1 MLTVPVEAAGQ
12 RLGSLQVYHHQAG
25 HFGPADLALAEALA
39 AQAGGA
45 IQRARLDAAR
55 RRAEAARDEAREGL
69 ARQAQELERQFRRA
83 ERAQSETRAILDA
96 AADGIVV
103 VAPDRVIRLAN
114 RCFGEL
120 FALDAPGLI
129 GRDFHDFDG
138 HFRRLFAGPAAF
150 AARLAGSAGD
160 PLRRFTL
167 SVAQRWPEARELELD
182 SSPVHGTDGEFYGRL
197 YVFRDVT
204 REREVDRMKS
214 EFVSLVSHELRT
226 PLTSVKGYLD
236 LVLEGAVGEVP
247 PEQREFLTIA
257 KRNAD
262 RLAALVADVLDLS
275 RIEAGRLE
283 LQRTALD
290 LATVVDEAAAA
301 LRPQIAQKG
310 QRLTV
315 DVPADLPA
323 VLGDG
328 ERVTQ
333 VLTNL
338 LSNAHKYTPP
348 GGSIGVVARRDGNRV
363 RVEVR
368 DTGIGLTP
376 YERSRLFTRFFRA
389 RNPTAQEAGGTGLGL
404 PDRAPAGAAARGHAD
419 GLQPAGGG
427 LRVPLHPA
435 PGAPGAPGHGPGHGP
450 AHGRLGGAPPGRAA
464 EHGARPPGHLSGTAR
479 LGQVLVG
486 GAAAQAPPAGCR
498 WLAGAEEDHV
508 RRGQGRVA
516 PDLVADGVAVQQGE
530 SGVQEDQGRAQL
542 AGPGQPRLAVAR
554 RLHPVARARQV
565 PGQPAQHVRLV
576 VHQQDRAH
584 QARPVGATRQS
595 RRPARISPHAFPLPA
610 LPRAAATVLPG
621 SIVVATPTDCG
632 FRHTDDTGGATG
644 PAASGLRVAGRGG
657 GKRRAVSARIVVA
670 DDDADILRLVAFV
683 LRRGGHTVLEARS
696 GEEALA
702 LIRGERP
709 DLAVL
714 DLRMPGLDGL
724 QVVRALAQ
732 DESVE
737 PLPLIMLSASAQQAE
752 VEAGLSAGVAA
763 YVAKP
768 FTPQQ
773 LARVV
778 AEVLAEHGRSD
789 RPGGP
794 VAGPPAGA

>member
-1 MLTVPVEAAGQ
+1 M
-12 RLGSLQVYHHQAG
+12 
-25 HFGPADLALAEALA
+25 
-39 AQAGGA
+39 
-45 IQRARLDAAR
+45 
-55 RRAEAARDEAREGL
+55 
-69 ARQAQELERQFRRA
+69 
-83 ERAQSETRAILDA
+83 
-96 AADGIVV
+96 VV
-103 VAPDRVIRLAN
+103 SPDRVIRLAN

-120 FALDAPGLI
+120 FALDAAGLI

-138 HFRRLFAGPAAF
+138 HFRRLFAGPGAF

-167 SVAQRWPEARELELD
+167 NVAQRWPEARELELD
-182 SSPVHGTDGEFYGRL
+182 SSPVHGPDGEFYGRL

-214 EFVSLVSHELRT
+214 EFVALVSHELRT

-262 RLAALVADVLDLS
+262 RLAALIADVLDLS

-283 LQRTALD
+283 LHRTALD
-290 LATVVDEAAAA
+290 LAPVVDEAAAA
-301 LRPQIAQKG
+301 LRPQIAEKG

-368 DTGIGLTP
+368 DTGVGLTP

-389 RNPTAQEAGGTGLGL
+389 RNATAQEAGGHGAGAAH
-404 PDRAPAGAAARGHAD
+404 RAPAGAAARGHAV

-435 PGAPGAPGHGPGHGP
+435 PGAPRAPGP
-450 AHGRLGGAPPGRAA
+450 ARLGGDACRAGPPSTARARRVTSR
-464 EHGARPPGHLSGTAR
+464 GGR

-486 GAAAQAPPAGCR
+486 GAAAPAPPAGCR

-516 PDLVADGVAVQQGE
+516 PDLVADGVAVQQRE
-530 SGVQEDQGRAQL
+530 PGVQEEQGRAQL
-542 AGPGQPRLAVAR
+542 ARPGQPRLAVAR
-554 RLHPVARARQV
+554 RLDPVARARQV
-565 PGQPAQHVRLV
+565 PGQAAQHVGLV
-576 VHQQDRAH
+576 VHQQDGAHRAP
-584 QARPVGATRQS
+584 PVGATRQP
-595 RRPARISPHAFPLPA
+595 RRPARSVPTRSLSP
-610 LPRAAATVLPG
+610 PRP
-621 SIVVATPTDCG
+621 
-632 FRHTDDTGGATG
+632 R
-644 PAASGLRVAGRGG
+644 
-657 GKRRAVSARIVVA
+657 
-670 DDDADILRLVAFV
+670 
-683 LRRGGHTVLEARS
+683 RRGG
-696 GEEALA
+696 LA
-702 LIRGERP
+702 G
-709 DLAVL
+709 
-714 DLRMPGLDGL
+714 
-724 QVVRALAQ
+724 
-732 DESVE
+732 
-737 PLPLIMLSASAQQAE
+737 
-752 VEAGLSAGVAA
+752 
-763 YVAKP
+763 
-768 FTPQQ
+768 
-773 LARVV
+773 
-778 AEVLAEHGRSD
+778 
-789 RPGGP
+789 
-794 VAGPPAGA
+794 